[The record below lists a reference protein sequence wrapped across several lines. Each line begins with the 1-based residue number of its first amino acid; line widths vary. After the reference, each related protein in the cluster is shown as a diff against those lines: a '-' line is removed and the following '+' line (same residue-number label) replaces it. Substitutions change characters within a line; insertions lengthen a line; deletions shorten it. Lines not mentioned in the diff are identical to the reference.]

1 MIVRTRK
8 DLEALGSIVSDKKW
22 SSSRYLLKRDGMGF
36 SLHET
41 TVEAGSEQMLWYKN
55 HLEACLLLEG
65 EAEIE
70 ELATGRKHRL
80 SPGTCYALDQHE
92 RHVFRTLKKC
102 RLICVFNPPCTG
114 REIHDQDGS
123 FPLLP

>member
-1 MIVRTRK
+1 MIVRNRK
-8 DLEALGSIVSDKKW
+8 ELEALGSLVSDKKW
-22 SSSRYLLKRDGMGF
+22 TSARYLLKRDGMGF

-41 TVEAGSEQMLWYKN
+41 TVEAGSEQILWYKN
-55 HLEACLLLEG
+55 HLEACILLEG

-70 ELATGRKHRL
+70 DLKTGKKYRL
-80 SPGTCYALDQHE
+80 TPGTCYALDQHD
-92 RHVFRTLKKC
+92 RHVFRTKKRT

-114 REIHDQDGS
+114 KEIHDQDGS